1 MAIVNLTNQTTIE
14 GQYGSPASAISFFSN
29 EVTTNIVQGLTVQKD
44 ADKTNWVNGPL
55 TYTIVVTNN
64 SGNTLSS
71 GSLIDKIDTT
81 LVDFSTTYGVQID
94 GSKTSNY
101 TYNDGNLQVTLPD
114 LETDKSVTITFQVTQ
129 K

>member
-14 GQYGSPASAISFFSN
+14 GQYGSPASAISFVSN
-29 EVTTNIVQGLTVQKD
+29 EVTTSIVQGLIVQKE

>member
-1 MAIVNLTNQTTIE
+1 MAIVNLTNQTTVE

-29 EVTTNIVQGLTVQKD
+29 EVTTNIVQGLMVQKN

-94 GSKTSNY
+94 DSKTSNY

>member
-29 EVTTNIVQGLTVQKD
+29 EVTTNIVQGLTVQKE

>member
-1 MAIVNLTNQTTIE
+1 MAVVNLTNQTTIE
-14 GQYGSPASAISFFSN
+14 GQYGSPASAISFVSN
-29 EVTTNIVQGLTVQKD
+29 EVTTSIVQGLIVQKE

>member
-1 MAIVNLTNQTTIE
+1 MAVVNLTNQTTIE
-14 GQYGSPASAISFFSN
+14 GQYGSPASAISFVSN
-29 EVTTNIVQGLTVQKD
+29 EVTTSIVQGLTVQKE

-64 SGNTLSS
+64 SGSTLSS
-71 GSLIDKIDTT
+71 GVLLDKIDIN

-94 GSKTSNY
+94 GSKTTNY
-101 TYNDGNLQVTLPD
+101 TYNNGNLEVTLPD
-114 LETDKSVTITFQVTQ
+114 LETDKSVTVTFQVTQ